1 MITAE
6 APVNRR
12 EYRKRVG
19 VEMWQSQLR
28 KGSLDLAVLASLWD
42 GPLDRPQIC
51 HRLERMAGIEVV
63 QGVIYPIL
71 RRLRSARW
79 IETQWV
85 EIEVGHPRQLFCLTD
100 SGRQSAMEL
109 SCRWSKFAD
118 GMNRMLGTLSAS
130 EILGG
135 SSTLSTER

>member
-6 APVNRR
+6 ARVNRR

-51 HRLERMAGIEVV
+51 YRLEQMAGIEVV

-71 RRLRSARW
+71 RRLRSAQW
-79 IETQWV
+79 IDTQWV
-85 EIEVGHPRQLFCLTD
+85 EIEVGHPRQLFCLTY

-118 GMNRMLGTLSAS
+118 GMNRMLGTLSPS
-130 EILGG
+130 D
-135 SSTLSTER
+135 